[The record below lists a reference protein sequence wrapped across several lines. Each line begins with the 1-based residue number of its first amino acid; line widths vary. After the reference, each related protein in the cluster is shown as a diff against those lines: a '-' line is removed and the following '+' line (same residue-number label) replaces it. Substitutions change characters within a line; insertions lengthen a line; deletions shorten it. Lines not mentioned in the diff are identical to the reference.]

1 MGFFKDLKQ
10 TLQGNTDLS
19 QLTPEQQATVQRNL
33 ADVAAR
39 QAEANAAMAAAT
51 QRQVDAGN
59 STVLFGPVEHA
70 RYGAAPAAGAPMPTT
85 AKGAFRAGLRDM
97 VAGVKGTIG
106 DARQAIAEDFDRG
119 ETAPARAAAIGQSER
134 AARDAARSP
143 YLAGPPAG
151 PLITRVVTTGASQLA
166 EVADVLQRSGLAA
179 RPDLLY
185 GVYRVPDRLDPNDR
199 RTRSDEAQ
207 APVEWDIVHAPL
219 PSGLPQVPVQAV
231 WLGIDEHWVRRRV
244 GETAVMDEELAVD
257 VCTRLGIGDR
267 QLVAVARVLSAAAR
281 LESTDADG
289 THFWSATELRPLG
302 VVAFHTHPGAD
313 AALPALGAHLPLVH
327 SAPAGLHVEVLN
339 WHSIAA
345 EVQPRPQLPA
355 LVPARFPHL
364 PATPQ
369 ELLTMYLEVVGVRP
383 EDCVSTQV
391 TVQAA
396 MAVAPYGNEL
406 TGNMARLPEL
416 PCADGV
422 ARPRLHGGDG
432 VVVGYRDRPD
442 YQEGRQRWAAYCQQ
456 VLFARLHL
464 ETGARKPVEP
474 HWADSHAVAAAT
486 ERFLASGV
494 GRGLIAVAGVLYGS
508 ASSAEVVF
516 RPATWRYTQPEPA

>member
-1 MGFFKDLKQ
+1 M
-10 TLQGNTDLS
+10 
-19 QLTPEQQATVQRNL
+19 R
-33 ADVAAR
+33 R
-39 QAEANAAMAAAT
+39 
-51 QRQVDAGN
+51 
-59 STVLFGPVEHA
+59 
-70 RYGAAPAAGAPMPTT
+70 
-85 AKGAFRAGLRDM
+85 
-97 VAGVKGTIG
+97 
-106 DARQAIAEDFDRG
+106 
-119 ETAPARAAAIGQSER
+119 
-134 AARDAARSP
+134 
-143 YLAGPPAG
+143 
-151 PLITRVVTTGASQLA
+151 QLA